1 MHQEQ
6 VMTARERHEHTAV
19 SGREH
24 AVESAAAQLHQAWR
38 ADQHCGLL
46 GEDIRP
52 LDRGEGY
59 AVQAKLAALIGEP
72 TMGWKIA
79 ATSAGGQR
87 HIQVPGPLAGR
98 LFAARALSDGATVA
112 LGANAMRVAEAE
124 FAFVM
129 GRDLPRGN
137 ADEEPPIDQLFDH
150 VSALH
155 LAIEI
160 PDSRFTRFTEAG
172 EAQLIA
178 DFACARQFVLGAPVT
193 EDWRSIDLAS
203 HPLCFRI
210 DGEEVAQGWG
220 HFALGDPRKALQWIA
235 RELRTLGLGLR
246 AGEVVLT
253 GTCVVPVAIAPGQAL
268 CADFGHL
275 GTVGARTSA

>member
-1 MHQEQ
+1 MKAQESHSQ
-6 VMTARERHEHTAV
+6 TTGSERERAI
-19 SGREH
+19 GL
-24 AVESAAAQLHQAWR
+24 AAAQLHQAWC
-38 ADQHCGLL
+38 ADQHCGVLD
-46 GEDIRP
+46 EAIRP
-52 LDRGEGY
+52 LDRIEGY
-59 AVQAKLAALIGEP
+59 AAQAKLAALIGAP
-72 TMGWKIA
+72 TIGWKIA

-87 HIQVPGPLAGR
+87 HIQVAAPLAGR
-98 LFAARALSDGATVA
+98 LFANRALSDGGTVA

-129 GRDLPRGN
+129 GRDLPAGN
-137 ADEEPPIDQLFDH
+137 AGSELPIDQLFDH
-150 VSALH
+150 VAELH

-160 PDSRFTRFTEAG
+160 PDSRFTHFTDAG

-178 DFACARQFVLGAPVT
+178 DFACARHFVLGAPVSA
-193 EDWRSIDLAS
+193 DWRSMDLAS

-210 DGEEVAQGWG
+210 DGREVAQGWG

-235 RELRTLGLGLR
+235 GELRSIGLGLK

-275 GTVGARTSA
+275 GTVQAHTSA